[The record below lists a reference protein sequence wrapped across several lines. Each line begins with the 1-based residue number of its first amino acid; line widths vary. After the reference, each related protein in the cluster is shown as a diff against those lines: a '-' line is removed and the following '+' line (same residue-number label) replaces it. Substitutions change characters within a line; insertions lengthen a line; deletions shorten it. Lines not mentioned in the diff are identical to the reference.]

1 MKKIIILVSGNG
13 SNMESII
20 KSCQNKSIHDTEV
33 TLVISNKNNALAL
46 KKANNLG
53 VKTKVLE
60 NACFPCREL
69 YDQELLK
76 IIKQYDCDLIILA
89 GFMRIL
95 THKFIDAFKN
105 KIINIHPSLLP
116 KFPGLHTHKRAI
128 ENNELYHGTTIHYV
142 IPELDAGPIIFQQK
156 FKIEPHDCEQTLYKK
171 VQQIEHQLYPK
182 TINLLL
188 NKNVSI
194 SKMNVKIESID
205 TKATNFDIDT
215 YQSFLNKL

>member
-53 VKTKVLE
+53 VKTKILE

-69 YDQELLK
+69 YDQELLN

-95 THKFIDAFKN
+95 TPKFIDAFKN
-105 KIINIHPSLLP
+105 KIINDVISLKSKVKGQVYQRKIGIDFIFKLSGMVENTVRLENALDYLA
-116 KFPGLHTHKRAI
+116 KFVKAVT
-128 ENNELYHGTTIHYV
+128 
-142 IPELDAGPIIFQQK
+142 
-156 FKIEPHDCEQTLYKK
+156 
-171 VQQIEHQLYPK
+171 QIEK
-182 TINLLL
+182 RLLKLKKL
-188 NKNVSI
+188 N
-194 SKMNVKIESID
+194 
-205 TKATNFDIDT
+205 
-215 YQSFLNKL
+215 YLQ